1 MKKYTRLKDG
11 KIYSENDTLS
21 PDEKWAD
28 GSYKTVKEMVKLDP
42 EDWEELYEVNREEVF
57 ELFKTFAIAEL
68 QGGKTFVF
76 DDLWEI
82 CEMVIKKRDGV
93 I

>member
-1 MKKYTRLKDG
+1 MKVYTRLKDG
-11 KIYSENDTLS
+11 KTYSENDTLS

-57 ELFKTFAIAEL
+57 ELAKSLSIARM
-68 QGGKTFVF
+68 QGGF
-76 DDLWEI
+76 LPSNSWEHAEYLI
-82 CEMVIKKRDGV
+82 MKRDGV